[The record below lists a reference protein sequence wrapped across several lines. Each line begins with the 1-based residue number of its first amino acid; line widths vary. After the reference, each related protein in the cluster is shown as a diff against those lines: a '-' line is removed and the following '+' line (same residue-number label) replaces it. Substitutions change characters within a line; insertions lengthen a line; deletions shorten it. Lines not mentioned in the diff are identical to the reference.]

1 MPGQGITVHRG
12 RRQRIPGG
20 ARLRLG
26 SEGSVGINEEKP
38 RTRRD
43 TWALAEELDFQ
54 KGKKRNYTVERET
67 VTEKNVQSADTS
79 SDTYVS
85 IYIYTYMYSHTH
97 ARLVYPSSCCICA
110 SNITLVT
117 SYSYLKLICK
127 HPGTLQ
133 SLSNSPHFAT
143 TPMPPRDLLVGHT
156 SVRSNRVP
164 FKGSIRATI
173 RDL

>member
-67 VTEKNVQSADTS
+67 VTEKNVQRADTS

-97 ARLVYPSSCCICA
+97 TPCLSIQFLHLRIQYYSSYVLLLSKA
-110 SNITLVT
+110 
-117 SYSYLKLICK
+117 YL
-127 HPGTLQ
+127 Q
-133 SLSNSPHFAT
+133 A
-143 TPMPPRDLLVGHT
+143 PRDT
-156 SVRSNRVP
+156 SKPQQQPSFCHNADAP
-164 FKGSIRATI
+164 T
-173 RDL
+173 